1 MLVDVLSSD
10 NYLYVNVGA
19 VKILGLNNAI
29 YCSELLRIFRK
40 ASKKKKVD
48 ENGFFKVDRTYLKSR
63 TSLSF
68 DEQVECESNLSKI
81 KLVVISKEQVDT
93 IRFDDKMYMSII
105 TQEDTKF
112 LNDIAKKVKTS
123 KSNVKEVKRD
133 RIILALKDNISF
145 TDDDIH
151 SALEHWID
159 VIFSNKKMLMT
170 KETVAEF
177 EDTLIDYCKT
187 DKQKI
192 LRLIEIS
199 TAQGWKNCL
208 WAIKAFEQEQF
219 MAKKNKLRRVSANN
233 VASAEDVGDTVF

>member
-40 ASKKKKVD
+40 ASKKKKID
-48 ENGFFKVDRTYLKSR
+48 DKGFFKVDRTYLKSR

-68 DEQVECESNLSKI
+68 DEQVECESNLSKV
-81 KLVVISKEQVDT
+81 KLVTISKEQLDT
-93 IRFDDKMYMSII
+93 IKFDDKMYMSII

-112 LNDIAKKVKTS
+112 LNDVAKKVKAS
-123 KSNVKEVKRD
+123 KANVKEVKRD
-133 RIILALKDNISF
+133 RIILALKENISF

-208 WAIKAFEQEQF
+208 WAIKAYEQEQF
-219 MAKKNKLRRVSANN
+219 MAKKNKLRRVSSNN